1 MIVIGY
7 ELDWRANDTT
17 ILGVIVDGIGYETDP
32 DANLMDEVA
41 TVAGRMADVIR
52 QYRQEIIAAIEI
64 AEVP

>member
-1 MIVIGY
+1 VIVIGY